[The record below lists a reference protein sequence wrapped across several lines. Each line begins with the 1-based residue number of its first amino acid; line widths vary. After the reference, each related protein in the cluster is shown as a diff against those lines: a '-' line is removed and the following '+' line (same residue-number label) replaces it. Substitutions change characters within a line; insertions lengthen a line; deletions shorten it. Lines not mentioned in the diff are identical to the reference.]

1 MPNSPAKRL
10 DYEALCTYDNL
21 HRAYEGARKHKTLKP
36 YVIEFEKEL
45 KKNLL
50 QLQQE
55 LITQTYKPRPLETF
69 ILRDPK
75 TRKISKSDFRDRVIH
90 HAICNI
96 IEPIFDKTFI
106 HDSYANRLGK
116 GTLKAIE
123 RFDEFK
129 KKVSKNNNQTCYFL
143 KADIR
148 HYFDSVNH
156 QILLGLIQ
164 RRIYDEKIIWLI
176 KQILQNH
183 KSDGEGKGMP
193 LGNLTSQFFA
203 NVYLDELDQY
213 VKHQL
218 KAKYYLRYVD
228 DFIILDTSIDELIE
242 YKLAIDSFL
251 KKRLDLTLHPDKSK
265 IFRLEKGANFL
276 GFRIFYNHKLVRK
289 KNMQKFDRKFQVLKK
304 DYAQK
309 RVDREKVIEKFE
321 GWLTYISHADT
332 YKYRRHLTRQL
343 NKSFPL
349 PTSTEITNIKK
360 HENHIKRTENSE
372 FEYSPQKT
380 LQLYSNGFTVKKI
393 AEYRDIKE
401 STVRNHFEKL
411 IEHNKIS
418 VWKILSKEKII
429 CIRQKIYSEN
439 DTLKEIKQRL
449 NNNNVDNITYDEINC
464 VLADIKSKN
473 KKKNILFHSTW
484 YQRDY
489 CFRKCYGKPAQR
501 EACKTKLD
509 ELTKKNPTLTINRS
523 EFLELFNNHI
533 NICTLPEKDK
543 KKYVTWKEFKEKR
556 YVLTK

>member
-1 MPNSPAKRL
+1 MPNSPAKRP

-106 HDSYANRLGK
+106 HDSYANRISK

-123 RFDEFK
+123 RFDTFK

-183 KSDGEGKGMP
+183 KSDGEGRGMP

-242 YKLAIDSFL
+242 YKLAIF
-251 KKRLDLTLHPDKSK
+251 H
-265 IFRLEKGANFL
+265 
-276 GFRIFYNHKLVRK
+276 
-289 KNMQKFDRKFQVLKK
+289 
-304 DYAQK
+304 
-309 RVDREKVIEKFE
+309 
-321 GWLTYISHADT
+321 
-332 YKYRRHLTRQL
+332 HL
-343 NKSFPL
+343 
-349 PTSTEITNIKK
+349 
-360 HENHIKRTENSE
+360 
-372 FEYSPQKT
+372 
-380 LQLYSNGFTVKKI
+380 
-393 AEYRDIKE
+393 
-401 STVRNHFEKL
+401 
-411 IEHNKIS
+411 
-418 VWKILSKEKII
+418 
-429 CIRQKIYSEN
+429 
-439 DTLKEIKQRL
+439 
-449 NNNNVDNITYDEINC
+449 
-464 VLADIKSKN
+464 
-473 KKKNILFHSTW
+473 
-484 YQRDY
+484 
-489 CFRKCYGKPAQR
+489 
-501 EACKTKLD
+501 
-509 ELTKKNPTLTINRS
+509 
-523 EFLELFNNHI
+523 
-533 NICTLPEKDK
+533 
-543 KKYVTWKEFKEKR
+543 
-556 YVLTK
+556 